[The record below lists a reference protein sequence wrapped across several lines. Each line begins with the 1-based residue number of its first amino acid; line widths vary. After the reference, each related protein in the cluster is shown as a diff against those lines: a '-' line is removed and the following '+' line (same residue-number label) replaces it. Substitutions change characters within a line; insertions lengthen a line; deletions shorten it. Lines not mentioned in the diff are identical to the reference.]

1 MFLHMLLRKKVFS
14 FEEKKDEEEIILGK
28 FGLCGDVKCYG
39 MVLVFLST

>member
-1 MFLHMLLRKKVFS
+1 MFLHMLLRKKVFN
-14 FEEKKDEEEIILGK
+14 FGNKKRGGGDDCSK